1 MFVRKWGR
9 WRQMRRKI
17 GEERFGKEKVL
28 PGKQR
33 IMRRKSAGME
43 IEEALS
49 PPFEISLS
57 DADIGNL

>member
-1 MFVRKWGR
+1 
-9 WRQMRRKI
+9 MRRKI

-28 PGKQR
+28 ACKQR